1 SRRVGNTPRQEIM
14 VRKLGP
20 LAGSRS
26 FRAVA
31 RPTDN
36 SGGAP
41 MANSHILVGATTSP
55 AQPVVRRISTTD
67 IYYAMRRGVDDFTA
81 VPSHAVFLCV
91 IYPLLGILLI
101 GLTVGKSLALLPLAF
116 PIAAGFG
123 LVGPLA
129 AIGLYELS
137 RRREAGLDSSTSHAL
152 DVLHSPSLGAI
163 IALGLLLMSLFLIWL
178 VVAEAL
184 YIAIFG
190 YSPPASIAQ
199 FVHDVLTTPRGWT
212 LIVVGTGIGFL
223 FAALVLSIS
232 AISFPLLLDRDVG
245 AAVAVYTSLRVM
257 AANPLPMALW
267 GLIVAAL
274 LVIGSIPF
282 FVGLTV
288 VMPILGHA
296 TWHLY
301 RRTVEPDSNPH
312 PDYTPRQRPRRSA
325 PRFPPSPFPS
335 RE

>member
-1 SRRVGNTPRQEIM
+1 
-14 VRKLGP
+14 
-20 LAGSRS
+20 
-26 FRAVA
+26 
-31 RPTDN
+31 
-36 SGGAP
+36 
-41 MANSHILVGATTSP
+41 MAFSHILVGASTNP
-55 AQPVVRRISTTD
+55 AQLVVRRISLSD
-67 IYYAMRRGVDDFTA
+67 LRYALARGIDDFTA
-81 VPSHAVFLCV
+81 VPSHALFLCV

-101 GLTVGKSLALLPLAF
+101 GLTLGNSLLPLAF
-116 PIAAGFG
+116 PIAAGFA
-123 LVGPLA
+123 LIGPLA

-137 RRREAGLDSSTSHAL
+137 RRREAGLDSSSGHAL

-163 IALGLLLMSLFLIWL
+163 IALGVLLMAIFLIWL
-178 VVAEAL
+178 VVAQAL

-190 YSPPASIAQ
+190 YTPPASIAQ
-199 FVHDVLTTPRGWT
+199 FVHDVLTTTPGWT
-212 LIVVGTGIGFL
+212 LIIVGTGIGFL
-223 FAALVLSIS
+223 FATLVLSIS

-257 AANPLPMALW
+257 AANPIPMALW

-288 VMPILGHA
+288 VMPVLGHA

-301 RRTVEPDSNPH
+301 RRTVEPDPNPH
-312 PDYTPRQRPRRSA
+312 SDYQPHERPRRSA
-325 PRFPPSPFPS
+325 ADFPAALFPT